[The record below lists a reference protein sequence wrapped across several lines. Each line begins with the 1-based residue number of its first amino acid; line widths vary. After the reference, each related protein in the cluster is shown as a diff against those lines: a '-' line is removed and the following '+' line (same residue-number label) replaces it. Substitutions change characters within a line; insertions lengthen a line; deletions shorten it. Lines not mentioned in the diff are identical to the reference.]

1 MRYHIWTVG
10 CQMNKADSGRI
21 AASLDALGLRG
32 TSDVAAADV
41 IVVNSCSVRE
51 SAEQRVLGKLGSL
64 KRLKQRRPHL
74 LVVLTGCMV
83 GEDNQA
89 IRRRLP
95 MVDAFLGPS
104 DVDGV
109 VEAIKSRFALGTE
122 DSGLD
127 NDVATARCGAAANSD
142 GGSCRHKLESSP
154 VTAWV
159 PIIYGCNNFCSYCIV
174 PYRRGRERSRPLDE
188 VVREVESLV
197 ASGTREVTLLGQNVD
212 SYGRDL
218 PGRPDLAD
226 LLGYLQ
232 EVEGL
237 YRIRFLTSHPKD
249 MTDKL
254 IQAVGSLSK
263 VCEHINLPVQH
274 GDDQVLRSMRRG
286 YTSQQ
291 YRELVGRLR
300 SIVPH
305 VSLSTDIIVGYP
317 GETREQFQ
325 HTYDLLAEIG
335 FDVVHAAMYSPRP
348 GTRAASLPDDVPPE
362 EKKRRLVAIEQLQE
376 SIVADANRRLIGQTV
391 EVLFEELH
399 KGKWQGRTR
408 TNKLVFVRSDRDLRG
423 RLVDVEVESSTAW
436 SLQAK
441 LADSGLLMASC

>member
-21 AASLDALGLRG
+21 ATSLDALGLRG
-32 TSDVAAADV
+32 TSDVAGADV

-127 NDVATARCGAAANSD
+127 TDVATARCGAAANSD

-174 PYRRGRERSRPLDE
+174 PYRRGRERSRPPDE

-441 LADSGLLMASC
+441 LADSGLLMASR